1 MGSVFSVAAFFIAL
15 RETAEICLVVG
26 ILLGHLEK
34 TGNQKYKRDVWIGTG
49 LGVAVSIIIGI
60 AFGVL
65 KYQQN
70 QQLFA
75 GKNAYVFEGITFL
88 IAMVFVSYMILWSMK
103 NARNLAAEM
112 AKAVTVALD
121 KNSRWS
127 MISLAFLQVV
137 KEGIEIV
144 LLVIGG
150 SDADDPKRV
159 PLPGICGILAA
170 CVVSYFFF
178 RGSLKLNIRQFFFW
192 SNALL
197 MLFAAGLSS
206 RAFHELQE
214 ADWFGLYDNKGAG
227 LPVTAKPWW
236 NQKLWDISWAA
247 HKKNNGFF
255 TMLRYLFGYTDSPT
269 FLEFIAYF
277 GYWAI
282 LGGFYLYVYRDEIF
296 DKDTARSGRKRT
308 FYWGL
313 YIWCNVI
320 VGLIVC
326 GGGDERMKSWNGELV
341 CALWLAVTTLALLPW
356 ALSIFPAT
364 MRTFSKH
371 ATRVVAWV
379 VFGGALV
386 SFLITMALNIADLAE
401 VGPPTGPRPAL
412 FPSPPRR
419 VRAGLRGR
427 AGGVQRFF
435 YWMLVWDWSF
445 CVSYKIGTY
454 IASITLLSIS
464 LFLNLAIC
472 GGFTLS
478 SWSYARSLSRVEQEG
493 EGELD
498 GEASSEGANEENYVA
513 KGADADVE
521 LGKAPVAYNYDR
533 VPWAP
538 PPSPS
543 ASPPPPSSPRS
554 PPPFN

>member
-227 LPVTAKPWW
+227 LPVTAKPC
-236 NQKLWDISWAA
+236 WAA

-401 VGPPTGPRPAL
+401 GYEDAP
-412 FPSPPRR
+412 
-419 VRAGLRGR
+419 
-427 AGGVQRFF
+427 GGVQRFF

-533 VPWAP
+533 VPMGAAP
-538 PPSPS
+538 VAVSVAAAPQQPEI
-543 ASPPPPSSPRS
+543 AAAV
-554 PPPFN
+554 